1 MKLVLDASVGLK
13 FVLNEPDAD
22 RARKLQDEFRS
33 GLHEI
38 LAPDVFPAEVGHAL
52 TRAERKKVIPEGQAA
67 TLFAD
72 ILDPSPILCPS
83 MPLMAR
89 AIELSSQT
97 RTSLYDCLYLVLT
110 EDHGCELVTAD
121 AKLVTAFQ
129 ASGKV
134 IDLNSL

>member
-13 FVLNEPDAD
+13 FALNEPGAD
-22 RARKLQDEFRS
+22 KARKLQDEFRR
-33 GLHEI
+33 GVHEF

-52 TRAERKKVIPEGQAA
+52 TRAERKRIIPEGQAWM
-67 TLFAD
+67 LFAD
-72 ILDPSPILCPS
+72 VLDPAPVLYPS

-121 AKLVTAFQ
+121 TKLVRAFQ

-134 IDLNSL
+134 IAPATL